1 QTARTTYFT
10 GKQARFLDTAWCD
23 EWAREEAP
31 APLPAPLQTHLVG
44 DYIQRIYAAA
54 GSGQADPE
62 SGPGR
67 LISSPVG
74 QIIGS
79 INTTRSS
86 RDVVR
91 EMVED
96 FATAVERLSG
106 LLEE

>member
-1 QTARTTYFT
+1 
-10 GKQARFLDTAWCD
+10 
-23 EWAREEAP
+23 
-31 APLPAPLQTHLVG
+31 
-44 DYIQRIYAAA
+44 
-54 GSGQADPE
+54 
-62 SGPGR
+62 
-67 LISSPVG
+67 VG

-96 FATAVERLSG
+96 FTTAVERLSG